1 MTGGVC
7 HPTVSIALFA
17 AVPLLSLMAASQQ
30 TKLVRYT
37 VGPKPLISIT
47 NNHGAITVRPSGN
60 NQIVVS
66 TVSNSDAINF
76 VSEQHGNRVEVR
88 AESDR
93 RGTSLAEYTV
103 LVPNDSI
110 VSLRSLDGSLSAE
123 GLRGDVILETAT
135 ARVHA
140 TSITGAH
147 LHIKTL
153 SGPVT
158 LTDIRDSHLDVHSV
172 SGNIDIHNVT
182 GAFVEASSGS
192 GRIIYDGDPGSAG
205 YYRLTSHTGDL
216 DVSIPASALV
226 EITARSLKGESDQSP
241 SNVDLGS
248 HQNPDRWSLPRSPTT
263 CRRGWDWALTASPP
277 SRYSLFLFVTRTGE
291 VGWNLFHWAIED
303 FLEDQPTVCRERGS
317 FADVSRQKL
326 GQSCINSR
334 NRLSIRSGP
343 GC

>member
-1 MTGGVC
+1 MTGGAC
-7 HPTVSIALFA
+7 RPTVSIALLA
-17 AVPLLSLMAASQQ
+17 TVPLLSLMAASQQ
-30 TKLVRYT
+30 TKLVRYA

-47 NNHGAITVRPSGN
+47 NDYGAITVGPSGN

-66 TVSNSDAINF
+66 TVSHSDAINF
-76 VSEQHGNRVEVR
+76 VSEQHGNRVELR

-93 RGTSLAEYTV
+93 RGASLAEYTV

-110 VSLRSLDGSLSAE
+110 VTLRSLDGSLSAE
-123 GLRGDVILETAT
+123 GLRGDVIFETAT

-140 TSITGAH
+140 TAITGAH

-158 LTDIRDSHLDVHSV
+158 LTEIHDSHLDVHSV

-241 SNVDLGS
+241 SNVDRVPPLDQKKLFIKPGMV
-248 HQNPDRWSLPRSPTT
+248 
-263 CRRGWDWALTASPP
+263 GAS
-277 SRYSLFLFVTRTGE
+277 RVVL
-291 VGWNLFHWAIED
+291 H
-303 FLEDQPTVCRERGS
+303 S
-317 FADVSRQKL
+317 FK
-326 GQSCINSR
+326 GKI
-334 NRLSIRSGP
+334 RLKRP
-343 GC
+343 